1 MQQEVT
7 KNNEFYQNCTQY
19 FEFLRKK
26 STVDYDF
33 EDEYYFTMPAISSHQ
48 QYNNCNQIVLIQR
61 KRMEKI
67 SEEERKMRIDF
78 IKNLIRDNKTDLTRL
93 EKELQEL
100 LDLDPLKQ
108 DL

>member
-1 MQQEVT
+1 MDQNDSLSLKNWKIDSKIMYKETT

-48 QYNNCNQIVLIQR
+48 
-61 KRMEKI
+61 
-67 SEEERKMRIDF
+67 
-78 IKNLIRDNKTDLTRL
+78 
-93 EKELQEL
+93 
-100 LDLDPLKQ
+100 
-108 DL
+108 

>member
-33 EDEYYFTMPAISSHQ
+33 EDEYYFTMPAISNHQ
-48 QYNNCNQIVLIQR
+48 
-61 KRMEKI
+61 
-67 SEEERKMRIDF
+67 
-78 IKNLIRDNKTDLTRL
+78 
-93 EKELQEL
+93 
-100 LDLDPLKQ
+100 
-108 DL
+108 